1 MSELTRK
8 SGETDLGYHKR
19 LVYGKLV
26 DKTLAD
32 YDYSELAP
40 YVYGKDYSTDVARRM
55 FYGSCRTLK
64 LLDGSK
70 ESDGVS
76 ENILSEIDSK
86 IVEIKKERQKLS
98 DERVALNKVIRE
110 RARQEELNEIITNTV
125 SQLSLPSLP
134 QTGYVPQRVI
144 TNSDNDILVSLNDI
158 HYGANYKNYWGE
170 YNSEICAQMLKKYLD
185 KIIAIGKL
193 HNSENCI
200 VWENGDAISGNIH
213 NSIAVTNKENVKQQI
228 FGVSE
233 LIAQF
238 LSALSLNFKKV
249 SFISVSGNH
258 SRIDTKERALKD
270 ERLDDL
276 IEWYLAARLNTDKDI
291 IIGDCEKI
299 DETMYLLNIRGKTY
313 VGVHGDYDFTPT
325 KIHDLQTMA
334 GKPLYGVLM
343 GHLHHNKVDTIQGV
357 KVIMSGS
364 FLGMDDYCVSKR
376 IVGRPEQLV
385 CICDSSGIKCSYDID
400 LRL

>member
-1 MSELTRK
+1 M
-8 SGETDLGYHKR
+8 
-19 LVYGKLV
+19 
-26 DKTLAD
+26 
-32 YDYSELAP
+32 
-40 YVYGKDYSTDVARRM
+40 M
-55 FYGSCRTLK
+55 
-64 LLDGSK
+64 
-70 ESDGVS
+70 
-76 ENILSEIDSK
+76 
-86 IVEIKKERQKLS
+86 
-98 DERVALNKVIRE
+98 
-110 RARQEELNEIITNTV
+110 
-125 SQLSLPSLP
+125 
-134 QTGYVPQRVI
+134 
-144 TNSDNDILVSLNDI
+144 DI
-158 HYGANYKNYWGE
+158 
-170 YNSEICAQMLKKYLD
+170 KKYLD

-249 SFISVSGNH
+249 SFRSVSGNH

-270 ERLDDL
+270 ERLDDM
-276 IEWYLAARLNTDKDI
+276 IEWYLEARLKNDESI
-291 IIGDCEKI
+291 VIGDCEKI
-299 DETMYLLNIRGKTY
+299 DETIYLLNILGKTY
-313 VGVHGDYDFTPT
+313 AGVHGDYDLTPT
-325 KIHDLQTMA
+325 KIQDLQAMV

-343 GHLHHNKVDTIQGV
+343 GHLHHNKVDTVQGI
-357 KVIMSGS
+357 KTIMSGS

>member
-1 MSELTRK
+1 MSELLRK
-8 SGETDLGYHKR
+8 SGETDLAYHKR

-55 FYGSCRTLK
+55 MYGSCRTLK
-64 LLDGSK
+64 LLDDSK
-70 ESDGVS
+70 KSNSVS
-76 ENILSEIDSK
+76 ESISNEIDNK
-86 IVEIKKERQKLS
+86 ILEVKKERQKLF
-98 DERVALNKVIRE
+98 DERAALNKIIRE
-110 RARQEELNEIITNTV
+110 RARQEEVNEIITNTV
-125 SQLSLPSLP
+125 SQLPLPSLP
-134 QTGYVPQRVI
+134 QMDYMPQRVI

-185 KIIAIGKL
+185 EIIAIGKL

-213 NSIAVTNKENVKQQI
+213 NSIAITNKENVLQQI

-233 LIAQF
+233 LIARF
-238 LSALSLNFKKV
+238 LSALSLNFKRINFV
-249 SFISVSGNH
+249 SVSGNH

-270 ERLDDL
+270 ERLDNV
-276 IEWYLAARLNTDKDI
+276 IAWYLEARLKADESIT
-291 IIGDCEKI
+291 IGGCEKI
-299 DETMYLLNIRGKTY
+299 DETMYLLDVRGKTY

-325 KIHDLQTMA
+325 KIYDLQAMA

-343 GHLHHNKVDTIQGV
+343 GHLHHNKVDTVQGI
-357 KVIMSGS
+357 KTIMSGS

-376 IVGRPEQLV
+376 IISKPEQLV